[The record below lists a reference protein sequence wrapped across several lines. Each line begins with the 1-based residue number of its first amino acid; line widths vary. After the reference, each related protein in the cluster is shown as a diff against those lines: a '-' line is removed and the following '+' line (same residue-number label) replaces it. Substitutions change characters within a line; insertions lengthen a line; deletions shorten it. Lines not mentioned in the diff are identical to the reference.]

1 VAKSKPK
8 QQIDDWN
15 YEATVDRIEEIL
27 EAIERGDLEL
37 AEVFSQFALSV
48 DYLDR
53 CESFLAQQQE
63 RVELLIET
71 LGDRDAP
78 VERLHQK
85 AAEWEIDR
93 LSPRPPLI

>member
-1 VAKSKPK
+1 MVKSKPK

-15 YEATVDRIEEIL
+15 YEETVDRIEEIL

-53 CESFLAQQQE
+53 CENFLAQQQE
-63 RVELLIET
+63 KVELLIET
-71 LGDRDAP
+71 LGDRARSAD
-78 VERLHQK
+78 
-85 AAEWEIDR
+85 WEIDKI
-93 LSPRPPLI
+93 SPRPPLH

>member
-1 VAKSKPK
+1 MAKSKPK

-27 EAIERGDLEL
+27 EAIESGDLEL

-63 RVELLIET
+63 QVELLIEN
-71 LGDRDAP
+71 LGDRSRSAD
-78 VERLHQK
+78 
-85 AAEWEIDR
+85 WEIEKV
-93 LSPRPPLI
+93 SPRPPLI